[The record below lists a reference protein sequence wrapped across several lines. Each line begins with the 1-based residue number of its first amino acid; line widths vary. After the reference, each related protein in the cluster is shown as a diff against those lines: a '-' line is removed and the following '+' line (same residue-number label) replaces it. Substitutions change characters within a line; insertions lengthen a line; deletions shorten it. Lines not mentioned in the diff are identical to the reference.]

1 MHSFNE
7 LKKFNPSRLNRS
19 SSICIIGKR
28 GSGRTTKIKSLI
40 SQIKRSFDQCFL
52 YSMCDYT
59 KHEYCDTLDNKMI
72 LVASD
77 SNANA
82 QEVAYLHIE
91 ALINQIEERSR
102 SGRKIVKKT
111 LLIFDGFFSGSS
123 FNKVPVLK
131 KLFLSSRRLNITI
144 ISSIDRFFQLP
155 PCIRSSVDYLM
166 FVGTMNHQE
175 VVFEEMIESG
185 IRGFSG
191 KCMIDENDL
200 FPAFRESTKDSI
212 KSTLELAK
220 NFHNSANGRIKYG
233 FAPRFVLSCSEEL
246 MIETSNLMKDFNG
259 SLYHTHSSENKNE
272 IEEVKKRYQKENIE
286 YLNSISAL
294 HDHTVLAHCVH
305 VNEEEIHL
313 LKNKDARV
321 AHCPSSNLK
330 LGSGI
335 ANIPRYLKE
344 GISVS
349 LGADGAPCN
358 NNLNAFVEMR
368 LASLIQK
375 PIHGASAMDA
385 ETTFRMA
392 TIEGAKA
399 LHLQNKTGSI
409 EAGKKADL
417 VFLNLKE
424 YDQPL
429 NEENVYSKIV
439 YSASKQNVVHVMSEG
454 EWIVKDGTSLIY
466 NNEELYKKGKAEL
479 RELLKR
485 VEEQ

>member
-1 MHSFNE
+1 MN
-7 LKKFNPSRLNRS
+7 KKLLIPKE
-19 SSICIIGKR
+19 IITADR
-28 GSGRTTKIKSLI
+28 GGNIFKNHAIEI
-40 SQIKRSFDQCFL
+40 
-52 YSMCDYT
+52 
-59 KHEYCDTLDNKMI
+59 
-72 LVASD
+72 SD
-77 SNANA
+77 SNIERILPFEKELLNNYKGEIFFADGLTVIPGFV
-82 QEVAYLHIE
+82 QTHIHLCQTLFRGL
-91 ALINQIEERSR
+91 ADDLPLLDWLQ
-102 SGRKIVKKT
+102 RKIFPFEKAHNKNS
-111 LLIFDGFFSGSS
+111 LRISASLGINELILGGTT
-123 FNKVPVLK
+123 
-131 KLFLSSRRLNITI
+131 TI
-144 ISSIDRFFQLP
+144 LD
-155 PCIRSSVDYLM
+155 M
-166 FVGTMNHQE
+166 GTINHQE
-175 VVFEEMIESG
+175 VIFEELANSG
-185 IRGFSG
+185 IKAFAG
-191 KCMIDENDL
+191 KCMMDENDL
-200 FPAFRESTKDSI
+200 FPSFKADTKDE
-212 KSTLELAK
+212 LERTYQLAK
-220 NFHNSANGRIKYG
+220 TFHQTNGGRINYG
-233 FAPRFVLSCSEEL
+233 FAPRFVLSCSETL
-246 MIETSNLMKDFNG
+246 LKETVEMMKDFPG
-259 SLYHTHSSENKNE
+259 SIFHTHSSENKNE

-313 LKNKDARV
+313 LKNKNARV

-375 PIHGASAMDA
+375 PVHGAAVMDA
-385 ETTFRMA
+385 ETTFRLA

-399 LHLQNKTGSI
+399 LHLQNITGSI

-417 VFLNLKE
+417 VFLNLEE

-466 NNEELYKKGKAEL
+466 NNEELYKKGKVEL

-485 VEEQ
+485 VKEQ